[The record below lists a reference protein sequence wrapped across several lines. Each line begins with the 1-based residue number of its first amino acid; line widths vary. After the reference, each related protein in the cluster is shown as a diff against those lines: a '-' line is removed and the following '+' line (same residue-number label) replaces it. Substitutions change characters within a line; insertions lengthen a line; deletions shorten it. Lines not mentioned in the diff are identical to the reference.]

1 MEERFTTFTTFTTLI
16 AGISRCISR
25 IKTEEMADYALRGS
39 HVSCLYYL
47 YKCGRMTARA
57 LGDICGEDKASISR
71 AIKYLE
77 TEGYLCCAESR
88 PKRYAAP
95 LDLTARGRE
104 IAADIAD
111 RIDRILDRAAEG
123 ITAEQREVFYAVMRR
138 IHGNLHDLCDAYN

>member
-1 MEERFTTFTTFTTLI
+1 MEERFNTFTTLI

-25 IKTEEMADYALRGS
+25 IKTEEMAGHALRGS

-47 YKCGRMTARA
+47 YKCGAMTAKT

-77 TEGYLCCAESR
+77 TEGYLCCAEQR
-88 PKRYAAP
+88 PKRYQAL

-104 IAADIAD
+104 IGAEIAA
-111 RIDRILDRAAEG
+111 RIDSILERAAEG
-123 ITAEQREVFYAVMRR
+123 ITEEQRAVMYDVLHHIRQ
-138 IHGNLHDLCDAYN
+138 NLQGVCDTYT